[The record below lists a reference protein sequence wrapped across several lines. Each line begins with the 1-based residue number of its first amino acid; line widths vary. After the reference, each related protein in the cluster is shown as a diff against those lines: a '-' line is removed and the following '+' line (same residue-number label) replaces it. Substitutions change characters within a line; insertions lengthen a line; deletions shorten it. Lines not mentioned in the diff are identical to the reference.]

1 MQRPAAIDKLA
12 ALLLEKESRATDGA
26 RLLHD
31 EVGPT
36 LSGVGF
42 HLHALGVDRE
52 VLAPIREYLEQAM
65 DGVRKASTR
74 LQTNTAGRS
83 GLPLALTLLCERLA
97 AEFKIPIAV
106 DGSTAK
112 RLEPPVAHA
121 VYRIVEMALDNAL
134 RHAEASAILVRLS
147 GETIVVQDNGKGF
160 DPAQIMLR
168 PSGIGLILMESYAGS
183 VNLQLR
189 VDSAAGQGTIVLIQT
204 I

>member
-1 MQRPAAIDKLA
+1 V
-12 ALLLEKESRATDGA
+12 A

-42 HLHALGVDRE
+42 HLHSLGVDRE
-52 VLAPIREYLEQAM
+52 VMAPIREYLEQAM
-65 DGVRKASTR
+65 DGVRTASTR

-112 RLEPPVAHA
+112 RLEPAVAHA

-134 RHAEASAILVRLS
+134 RHAAASAVLVRLA
-147 GETIVVQDNGKGF
+147 GETIVVQDNGTGF
-160 DPAQIMLR
+160 DPAQVR
-168 PSGIGLILMESYAGS
+168 VHPPGIGLILMESYAGS

-189 VDSAAGQGTIVLIQT
+189 VDSAPGQGTIVQIQT
-204 I
+204 F